1 MRMPS
6 HDDDMPDKI
15 PSCKKA
21 KEARMENNFPHE
33 LAIKPSVDARGL
45 YDEHFIKLQ
54 ESAIRSSGIA
64 GRLWCEGPV
73 AACVLKAGD
82 AD

>member
-1 MRMPS
+1 
-6 HDDDMPDKI
+6 
-15 PSCKKA
+15 
-21 KEARMENNFPHE
+21 MENNFPHE
-33 LAIKPSVDARGL
+33 LAIKPSVDTRGV

-73 AACVLKAGD
+73 AACVLERG
-82 AD
+82 

>member
-1 MRMPS
+1 
-6 HDDDMPDKI
+6 
-15 PSCKKA
+15 
-21 KEARMENNFPHE
+21 MENNFPHE

-73 AACVLKAGD
+73 GCMCSKRATRIDQKIWTGKQLI
-82 AD
+82 